1 MRILTFKKN
10 ILTTLMLIF
19 LTQNSFSQDR
29 KTNIKQDVRYEKL
42 LNEKRKMNSSITLSD
57 RFKIQ
62 IFTGDNESSIKAL
75 NDFKREYKNIE
86 GTIIFNTPIY
96 KVWIGSFKT
105 RIETEKKLQELKKKY
120 PNAFLI
126 KPNK

>member
-1 MRILTFKKN
+1 MRILTLKKN
-10 ILTTLMLIF
+10 ILSTLMLIF
-19 LTQNSFSQDR
+19 LTLNSFSQDR
-29 KTNIKQDVRYEKL
+29 KTNIKQDARYEQL

-75 NDFKREYKNIE
+75 NDFKKEYKNIE

-96 KVWIGSFKT
+96 KVWIGNFKT

-120 PNAFLI
+120 PNAFMV